1 MSTSKKVMLVL
12 EMEDVKDTEADEL
25 SEETKVLRELRS

>member
-12 EMEDVKDTEADEL
+12 EMEDVNDTEADEL
-25 SEETKVLRELRS
+25 SEETNVFRELMS